1 MAEEAV
7 VHEEIIIIKRGGGD
21 HDGHHGGAWKIAFA
35 DFMTAMMAFFLVMWL
50 INSSSEQTKKAV
62 ASYFNPIKL
71 MDKTSNPKGIRD
83 PKYGKPAEVESDND
97 STVIASPE
105 TTMETLSAELTKAEA
120 EMFADPYAVLS
131 EIAAGVGS
139 GAKSGEETDGKPSS
153 QSKNLGISGG
163 EAFHDP
169 FDPSSWS
176 LDFGVKDDTSE
187 KGKGNIGDFT
197 EEGVPLAGSS
207 DQLKKGTENEI
218 EAALAQDKA
227 AKEMAAI
234 EKEKKEV
241 AEKLAAM
248 DAETAEKDKEAKVA
262 KEDDEAKLKKL
273 ADEQAAKE
281 LAMELRE
288 ALKDVVGNK
297 DVSGLNVSVQSTGD
311 GAIISLED
319 DPVHGMFRI
328 GSARPRKNM
337 IMVMAKI
344 AEIISSKSG
353 KITISGHTDGRK
365 YKSLGYDNWR
375 LSTARAHMAH
385 YMLVQGGLEEARVE
399 RIDGY
404 ADSKLKI
411 PDNKLAASNR
421 RIEIFLKN
429 P

>member
-1 MAEEAV
+1 MAEEETV
-7 VHEEIIIIKRGGGD
+7 IHEEVIIIKRGGGD

-83 PKYGKPAEVESDND
+83 PKYGKPSDNESDEK

-105 TTMETLSAELTKAEA
+105 TTIETLSAELAKAEA
-120 EMFADPYAVLS
+120 KMFADPYAVLS

-139 GAKSGEETDGKPSS
+139 GAKSGENTDGKPSS
-153 QSKNLGISGG
+153 ESKNLGISGG

-176 LDFGVKDDTSE
+176 LDFGVKDETSVE
-187 KGKGNIGDFT
+187 GKDRVGDFT
-197 EEGVPLAGSS
+197 NEGVPLASSS
-207 DQLKKGTENEI
+207 DALKRGTEQEI

-227 AKEMAAI
+227 AKELAAI
-234 EKEKKEV
+234 EKETKEV
-241 AEKLAAM
+241 AEKLAEMEAM
-248 DAETAEKDKEAKVA
+248 AAENEDKVD
-262 KEDDEAKLKKL
+262 KEDDEAELKKL
-273 ADEQAAKE
+273 ADELAAKKLTIE
-281 LAMELRE
+281 LKE
-288 ALKDVVGNK
+288 ALKDVVDNQ
-297 DVSGLNVSVQSTGD
+297 DISGLNVSVQSTGD
-311 GAIISLED
+311 GAIITLED

-328 GSARPRKNM
+328 GSARPRQDM
-337 IMVMAKI
+337 ILVMAKI
-344 AEIISSKSG
+344 AKVISSKSG

-375 LSTARAHMAH
+375 LSTSRAHMAR
-385 YMLVQGGLEEARVE
+385 YMLVQGGLEESRVE

-411 PDNKLAASNR
+411 PDDELAASNR

>member
-1 MAEEAV
+1 MEEEAV
-7 VHEEIIIIKRGGGD
+7 VHEEVIIIKRVSGD

-83 PKYGKPAEVESDND
+83 PKYGKPSDTETDNE
-97 STVIASPE
+97 STVIASPK
-105 TTMETLSAELTKAEA
+105 TTIETLSAELTKAEA

-176 LDFGVKDDTSE
+176 LDFGVKDETADN
-187 KGKGNIGDFT
+187 GNGRVGDFT
-197 EEGVPLAGSS
+197 EEGVPLASSS
-207 DQLKKGTENEI
+207 DSLKRGTEHEI

-227 AKEMAAI
+227 EKELAAI
-234 EKEKKEV
+234 EKETKEV
-241 AEKLAAM
+241 AEKLAELKAK
-248 DAETAEKDKEAKVA
+248 AVENETKVA
-262 KEDDEAKLKKL
+262 KEDDEAELKKL
-273 ADEQAAKE
+273 ADELAAKKLTLE
-281 LAMELRE
+281 
-288 ALKDVVGNK
+288 LKDALRDIVGNK
-297 DVSGLNVSVQSTGD
+297 DTSGLNVSVQSTGD
-311 GAIISLED
+311 GAIITLED

-328 GSARPRKNM
+328 GSARPRQEM
-337 IMVMAKI
+337 ILVMTKI
-344 AEIISSKSG
+344 AEVISSKNG

-375 LSTARAHMAH
+375 LSTARAHMAR
-385 YMLVQGGLEEARVE
+385 YMLVQGGLQEARVE

-404 ADSKLKI
+404 ADSKLKM
-411 PDNKLAASNR
+411 PDDKLAASNR

>member
-1 MAEEAV
+1 MAEEEAV
-7 VHEEIIIIKRGGGD
+7 VHEEIIIIKRVSGD

-83 PKYGKPAEVESDND
+83 PKYGKPSDTETDNE

-105 TTMETLSAELTKAEA
+105 TTIETLSAELTKAEA

-139 GAKSGEETDGKPSS
+139 GAKSGEEADGKPSS

-176 LDFGVKDDTSE
+176 LDFGVKDETADN
-187 KGKGNIGDFT
+187 GKGRIGDFT
-197 EEGVPLAGSS
+197 EEGVPLVSS
-207 DQLKKGTENEI
+207 MDALKKATEDEI

-227 AKEMAAI
+227 AKELAAI
-234 EKEKKEV
+234 EEETKEV
-241 AEKLAAM
+241 AEKLAEMEAKA
-248 DAETAEKDKEAKVA
+248 AENEAKVA
-262 KEDDEAKLKKL
+262 KEDDEAELRKL
-273 ADEQAAKE
+273 ADELASKKLTLE
-281 LAMELRE
+281 LKDALR
-288 ALKDVVGNK
+288 DVVGNK
-297 DVSGLNVSVQSTGD
+297 DISGLNVSVQSTGD
-311 GAIISLED
+311 GAMITLED

-328 GSARPRKNM
+328 GSARPRKDM
-337 IMVMAKI
+337 IVVMEKI
-344 AEIISSKSG
+344 AKVISSKIG

-375 LSTARAHMAH
+375 LSTSRAHMARF
-385 YMLVQGGLEEARVE
+385 MLVQGGLDEGRVE

-404 ADSKLKI
+404 ADSKLKV
-411 PDNKLAASNR
+411 PGDNLAASNR

>member
-1 MAEEAV
+1 MMAEEEAV
-7 VHEEIIIIKRGGGD
+7 IHEEVIIIKRSSGD

-83 PKYGKPAEVESDND
+83 PKYGKPSDNESDEK

-105 TTMETLSAELTKAEA
+105 TTIETLSAELAKAEA

-139 GAKSGEETDGKPSS
+139 GAKSGENTDGKPSS
-153 QSKNLGISGG
+153 ESKNLGISGG

-176 LDFGVKDDTSE
+176 LDFGVKDETSVE
-187 KGKGNIGDFT
+187 GKGKVGEFT
-197 EEGVPLAGSS
+197 NEGVPLASSS
-207 DQLKKGTENEI
+207 DALKRGTEQEI

-227 AKEMAAI
+227 AKELAAI
-234 EKEKKEV
+234 EKEAKEV
-241 AEKLAAM
+241 AEKLAEM
-248 DAETAEKDKEAKVA
+248 EAKAAENEDKVD
-262 KEDDEAKLKKL
+262 KEDDEAELKKL
-273 ADEQAAKE
+273 ADELAAKKLAIE
-281 LAMELRE
+281 LKE
-288 ALKDVVGNK
+288 ALKDVVGNE
-297 DVSGLNVSVQSTGD
+297 DISGLNVSVQSTGN
-311 GAIISLED
+311 GAIITLED

-328 GSARPRKNM
+328 GSARPRQDM
-337 IMVMAKI
+337 ILVMAKI
-344 AEIISSKSG
+344 AKVISSKSG

-375 LSTARAHMAH
+375 LSTSRAHMAR
-385 YMLVQGGLEEARVE
+385 YMLVQGGLEESRVE

-411 PDNKLAASNR
+411 PDDELAAPNR